1 MTGRDIFFALLVVT
15 IWGVS
20 FSVVKVGLEELPPI
34 FFVAIRFAIVAI
46 PAVFFIPF
54 PKTSIWNV
62 IAVGVFI
69 GVIKFGLLFIAM
81 RADANASLSSLI
93 LQAQAFFT
101 IGLSVV
107 LFKEKLSTEQL
118 AGIAVAALGFSAF
131 FFGAG
136 EAITILGLS
145 LVLGAA
151 AAWSVA
157 NIVMKRMQG
166 VNLLG
171 FMIWASVVPPVP
183 LFVISYFIETNDPVG
198 LILTLS
204 PKAWVSIVY
213 MSYLSTLLAYA
224 LWGRLLNRLPASTVT
239 PFALL
244 IPVIGILTSNLFLG
258 ETLTIMEITGTGA
271 VMAGLC
277 LCVLGKPVMAYLRCR
292 DPARSGSA

>member
-1 MTGRDIFFALLVVT
+1 MTGRDLFFALLVVT

-20 FSVVKVGLEELPPI
+20 FSVVKVGLDELPPI
-34 FFVAIRFAIVAI
+34 FFVAIRFAIVVI

-81 RADANASLSSLI
+81 RADANASMASLI
-93 LQAQAFFT
+93 LQAQVFFT

-107 LFKEKLSTEQL
+107 LFKEKLSAEQL
-118 AGIAVAALGFSAF
+118 SGIVVAGIGFSVF
-131 FFGAG
+131 FFGGG

-157 NIVMKRMQG
+157 NIVMKRMRD

-171 FMIWASVVPPVP
+171 FMVWASAIPPIP
-183 LFVISYFIETNDPVG
+183 LFAVSYFMETNDPFG

-204 PKAWVSIVY
+204 PKAWLSIAY
-213 MSYLSTLLAYA
+213 MGYLSTLLAYA

-244 IPVIGILTSNLFLG
+244 IPVIGILTSNLFLS
-258 ETLTIMEITGTGA
+258 ETLTMLEIAGTGA

-277 LCVLGKPVMAYLRCR
+277 LCVAGKPVIAYLRS
-292 DPARSGSA
+292 RSGLAGSA

>member
-1 MTGRDIFFALLVVT
+1 MTGRDFFCALLVVT

-20 FSVVKVGLEELPPI
+20 FTVVKVGLDELPPI
-34 FFVAIRFAIVAI
+34 FFVAVRFAIVVI

-81 RADANASLSSLI
+81 RADANASMSSLI
-93 LQAQAFFT
+93 LQAQVFFT

-107 LFKEKLSTEQL
+107 LFKEKLSAEQL
-118 AGIAVAALGFSAF
+118 SGIVIAGFGFSVF
-131 FFGAG
+131 FFGEG

-151 AAWSVA
+151 VAWAIA
-157 NIVMKRMQG
+157 NIVMKRMHD

-171 FMIWASVVPPVP
+171 FMVWASAIPPIP
-183 LFVISYFIETNDPVG
+183 LFAVSYFMETNDPVG
-198 LILTLS
+198 LVLTLS
-204 PKAWVSIVY
+204 PKAWLSIAY
-213 MSYLSTLLAYA
+213 MGYLSTLLAYA
-224 LWGRLLNRLPASTVT
+224 LWGRLLNRLPVSAVT

-244 IPVIGILTSNLFLG
+244 IPVIGILTSSLFLG
-258 ETLTIMEITGTGA
+258 ETLTMLEIAGTGA

-277 LCVLGKPVMAYLRCR
+277 LCVAGKPVMAYLRCR
-292 DPARSGSA
+292 SGLAGSA